1 MTLDSPDRASASP
14 ITVLAVD
21 DNVIVRAGLVA
32 LLEVSDDIEVVAE
45 AGDGAQALVEAER
58 HRPDLVLL
66 DVRMPVRDGVSTIE
80 ELTRFSKVIM
90 LTHTE
95 DAEVVS
101 TALRRGASGYLV
113 HGNFSAEELYRAL
126 HAVAEGTGTPLSPI
140 AATVALNAMRSAP
153 EKPAQAGDPAG
164 LGLTQREGEIL
175 SAVARGL
182 ANRAIAEEL
191 FLTEKTVKNHINR
204 IFRKLGVTS
213 RAEAIARWNGV
224 PPQQKTAAD

>member
-1 MTLDSPDRASASP
+1 T
-14 ITVLAVD
+14 
-21 DNVIVRAGLVA
+21 
-32 LLEVSDDIEVVAE
+32 
-45 AGDGAQALVEAER
+45 
-58 HRPDLVLL
+58 VLL
-66 DVRMPVRDGVSTIE
+66 DVRMPVRDGVSTLE

-90 LTHTE
+90 LPHTE
-95 DAEVVS
+95 DADVVS
-101 TALRRGASGYLV
+101 TALRRGASGDLV
-113 HGNFSAEELYRAL
+113 HRNFSADERSRAL
-126 HAVAEGTGTPLSPI
+126 HSVADGTGTPLSPI

-204 IFRKLGVTS
+204 IF
-213 RAEAIARWNGV
+213 
-224 PPQQKTAAD
+224 